1 MNSQRGP
8 SAVERGGRLPV
19 CPGEMSQV
27 RMSISMFNS
36 TITAPWATSSL
47 VIKWRQRDVLGIP
60 ICQDLNKQC

>member
-8 SAVERGGRLPV
+8 SAVERVGKLPI

-47 VIKWRQRDVLGIP
+47 VIKWTQRDVLGIP
-60 ICQDLNKQC
+60 ICQDISKQC